1 MKEKL
6 GIPIRMSLRHGW
18 QRNTGV
24 QKAMGTW
31 WLRRTGRGWKG
42 VTSREV
48 CPEDRKSRYEEGKR
62 KKKNENQPSAFLEK
76 SRGSVQELLANLG
89 CLLMST
95 MDETQT
101 KLDAILILPAAR
113 EQAPVLGRVRVRL
126 CGEDALVSTAQR
138 GTPQQ
143 ASQLCWDTGGPVL
156 RPPHPPPPP
165 VLCGLGMALSPDWS
179 V

>member
-1 MKEKL
+1 MRRPRPGHCVCSKEGKTWHSRQNVTQTWL
-6 GIPIRMSLRHGW
+6 AAKYRGAEGHGNLVAQGDW
-18 QRNTGV
+18 QRLNV
-24 QKAMGTW
+24 HPA
-31 WLRRTGRGWKG
+31 GWKG

-76 SRGSVQELLANLG
+76 SRGSVQELLASLG

-126 CGEDALVSTAQR
+126 CGEDALVSTA
-138 GTPQQ
+138 
-143 ASQLCWDTGGPVL
+143 
-156 RPPHPPPPP
+156 
-165 VLCGLGMALSPDWS
+165 
-179 V
+179 